1 MNKFQEYNLFSSI
14 DKNIFIIKEIFKDDD
29 TLRLRKFQN
38 QNNPKIICCILFI
51 DGMVDNKSIDRNII
65 KPITEATIESSSSY
79 AIELLQNQI
88 ILSSQCEKTKDIPTI
103 VNSIIEG
110 NTVLFLEG
118 SKEAII
124 VESKGWRIR
133 PIEEPDVER
142 TLRGPREG
150 FTESL
155 LVNLSLIRRK
165 VKSNDLKFKFM
176 TLGEITNTRLCICYI
191 EGLVREEILSTLYDQ
206 LNAIKI
212 DGILSVKYLQ
222 EYIDKEPLSIFETAN
237 NTEKPDVVVARLLEG
252 RVAIVL
258 DGTPVVTT
266 VPYLFIET
274 FQSADDYYINYYFAS
289 ANRML
294 RLWGF
299 FISISIPAIYL
310 SLVTFHQ
317 EMIPTPL
324 VMSIYAARLGVPLPT
339 IFELVGMLL
348 LFEILREAGSRMPSY
363 IGQALSIVGA
373 LVLGTAA
380 VDARFVSAPIVIVVG
395 LSGIT
400 SLITPTLGGATLVL
414 KIIFI
419 MLSSI
424 LGLYGYVM
432 GMGFL
437 LLHLLKLKSFGIPFM
452 TSLTTFNMQS
462 LKDTGVR
469 TPRWYMRYRPRYIG
483 DKNPIRG
490 NGGKNHE

>member
-1 MNKFQEYNLFSSI
+1 MNKFQEYNLSSSI
-14 DKNIFIIKEIFKDDD
+14 DKNISILKEIFKNDD

-38 QNNPKIICCILFI
+38 QNNPKIICCIFFI
-51 DGMVDNKSIDRNII
+51 EGMVDNQSINRNII
-65 KPITEATIESSSSY
+65 KPITEATIESSSLPY
-79 AIELLQNQI
+79 IDLLQNQI
-88 ILSSQCEKTKDIPTI
+88 ILSSQCEKTKDIITI

-118 SKEAII
+118 SKEGII
-124 VESKGWRIR
+124 IESKGWKIR

-165 VKSNDLKFKFM
+165 VKTNDLKFQFM

-191 EGLVREEILSTLYDQ
+191 EGLLREDILSTLYDQ

-212 DGILSVKYLQ
+212 DGVLSVKYLQ
-222 EYIDKEPLSIFETAN
+222 EYVDKEPLSIFETTN
-237 NTEKPDVVVARLLEG
+237 NTEKPDVAVARLLEG
-252 RVAIVL
+252 RAAILL

-266 VPYLFIET
+266 LPFLFVET

-289 ANRML
+289 INRML

-317 EMIPTPL
+317 EMVPTPL
-324 VMSIYAARLGVPLPT
+324 IMSVYAARLGVPLPT
-339 IFELVGMLL
+339 VFELVGLL
-348 LFEILREAGSRMPSY
+348 IVFEILREAASRMPSY

-400 SLITPTLGGATLVL
+400 SLITPTLGAVTLIL
-414 KIIFI
+414 KLIFV

-424 LGLYGYVM
+424 LGLYGYVI
-432 GMGFL
+432 GMGIL
-437 LLHLLKLKSFGIPFM
+437 LLHLLKLKSFGIPYM
-452 TSLTTFNMQS
+452 TNLTTFNMQS
-462 LKDTGVR
+462 LKDTGIR
-469 TPRWYMRYRPRYIG
+469 TPRWYMRFRPRYIG
-483 DKNPIRG
+483 DKNPIRS